1 MRQTKTR
8 AFSWM
13 LILVMVFSVISPGT
27 VWKVNAEE
35 TNPNTISD
43 TYVEKLEKVTSYLK
57 ENNAAPA
64 YGSEWVVMQQARTGK
79 EDMNW
84 YHTYYDSVWQ
94 KIAESGSASLQYL
107 SDNARTVI
115 ALSAIGADPRNV
127 AGQNLLEP
135 LADYNAVSGQYVTVA
150 VYTLI
155 ALDSKGYDVPNT
167 SAEVK
172 TTRENLINCIL
183 DNFMEEGYI
192 GYEYDG
198 ASYPDM
204 DSTAMALQALA
215 PYNNDEYPNVKAL
228 VEKSLAYL
236 SAQQDEQ
243 GAYGDYDKCCTTAQ
257 VLCALSVLGID
268 PEADARFVKEGNSV
282 VDALLSYCD
291 EEGAIYSSGSY
302 NKAMSS
308 VQAAYALTAYKRL
321 KDNKNSLYNMSD
333 AVNLYAVDG
342 EVKEAKE
349 ASCTAEGYTG
359 DTVCS
364 VCGTKIAEGISIA
377 KKEHTPV
384 TDAAVA
390 PTETAEGKT
399 EGSHC
404 AVCNTV
410 LTAQQVIP
418 ATGKQTV
425 TEEQTV
431 TEKQTVAVPKK
442 TSVSKVTSP
451 KKKQIKVTWK
461 KKSNITGYQI
471 QVSTSS
477 KFKKSKT
484 KSYKIGKAKTSR
496 IIKSLKSNKKYYVR
510 IRTYKTAV
518 VNGRKV
524 TKYSSWSA
532 KKTVK
537 VK

>member
-1 MRQTKTR
+1 
-8 AFSWM
+8 
-13 LILVMVFSVISPGT
+13 MVFSVISPGT
-27 VWKVNAEE
+27 AWKVNAEE

-57 ENNAAPA
+57 ENNTVPV

-79 EDMNW
+79 EDRNW

-94 KIAESGSASLQYL
+94 EIAKNGSASLKSL

-183 DNFMEEGYI
+183 GNFDLENGYI

-198 ASYPDM
+198 VSYTDM

-215 PYNNDEYPNVKAL
+215 PYNNDEHPDVKAL
-228 VEKSLAYL
+228 VEKSLTYL
-236 SAQQDEQ
+236 SAQQDDQ

-257 VLCALSVLGID
+257 VLCALSALGID
-268 PEADARFVKEGNSV
+268 PEADTRFVKKGNSI

-291 EEGAIYSSGSY
+291 GEGAFYSDGTY
-302 NKAMSS
+302 DKAMSS

-321 KDNKNSLYNMSD
+321 KNNQNSLYNMSD

-342 EVKEAKE
+342 IVKKAKE

-359 DTVCS
+359 DTACS
-364 VCGTKIAEGISIA
+364 VCGTKIAEGKVIA

-390 PTETAEGKT
+390 PTETTEGKT

-404 AVCNTV
+404 SVCNTV

-431 TEKQTVAVPKK
+431 IEKQTAAVPKK
-442 TSVSKVTSP
+442 ASVSKVTSP

-496 IIKSLKSNKKYYVR
+496 VIKSLKSNKKYYVR
-510 IRTYKTAV
+510 IRTYKTAT
-518 VNGRKV
+518 VNGKKV

-532 KKTVK
+532 KKTVR